1 MTRIVAGS
9 ARGRRL
15 QVPNGAVRPTTD
27 RVREA
32 AFSMLDHRLPPWSE
46 VAVGDFFAGSGAMGL
61 EAASRGAAAVL
72 LVEQDRRAA
81 AVAAANRDVVAV
93 PGVSLLRADTW
104 SIGPRDRVAPELPP
118 VGLVVLDPPYAEPDA
133 KVARLLE
140 SLHRGGWF
148 VDGAWALVERSAR
161 GKSFQWPAGWRSDVD
176 RRYAETRIHLGQLVV
191 SDE

>member
-27 RVREA
+27 PGARSRLLDARPPTA
-32 AFSMLDHRLPPWSE
+32 AVVGGCR
-46 VAVGDFFAGSGAMGL
+46 GDFFAGSGAMGL
-61 EAASRGAAAVL
+61 EAASRGRPPYCWWSRIAGRPRWQRPTATSWRCRGL
-72 LVEQDRRAA
+72 
-81 AVAAANRDVVAV
+81 
-93 PGVSLLRADTW
+93 SLLRADTW
-104 SIGPRDRVAPELPP
+104 SIGPAGSGRAGAAAGRACGARSAVRRTRRQ
-118 VGLVVLDPPYAEPDA
+118 
-133 KVARLLE
+133 VARLLE